1 MRRRANSSAG
11 KQELTRRRHAE
22 RLQPI
27 QIVDDTDLKDA
38 KAHPQTALDQF
49 LVDSGVPD
57 AARI

>member
-1 MRRRANSSAG
+1 VRQWAAAR
-11 KQELTRRRHAE
+11 TPRHAE

-27 QIVDDTDLKDA
+27 QIDDTDLKDA
-38 KAHPQTALDQF
+38 KAHLQTALDQL